1 MSSIKIGQSIN
12 GLTTVSHTR
21 SRQTPRPAVT
31 FKNVMLGGAQVLLS
45 GAKVATQIVG
55 GPILSAA
62 VTGGLNASGGGDST
76 LGQGLDGAT
85 GSGVGGAG
93 SGNSEVDALSAYQDK
108 RLGDDLK
115 LLALQEKLQSNNRQV
130 TLVSNV
136 MKTRHD
142 TEKAAI
148 SNIRS

>member
-1 MSSIKIGQSIN
+1 MSGIKIGQSIN
-12 GLTTVSHTR
+12 GLTSVSRTR
-21 SRQTPRPAVT
+21 ARQTPRPAVT
-31 FKNVMLGGAQVLLS
+31 FKDVMLGGAQVLLS

-62 VTGGLNASGGGDST
+62 VSGGLSSSGGVDASS
-76 LGQGLDGAT
+76 GQGIGGT
-85 GSGVGGAG
+85 SGGASSG
-93 SGNSEVDALSAYQDK
+93 SGNAEVDALSAYQDQ